1 MKVRC
6 LLVLALVFVWAIPV
20 QAGLTNILDPPGSEK
35 SHVDILNY
43 VYDSSFA
50 RSESSVGALSYNNG
64 KITATRIEDD
74 GQEGPLHLVTGTAD
88 SADDRIWTDGT
99 AVITVEAKFAGYA
112 QEFGYDPGSGY
123 VKVFDVV
130 GDGFSV
136 SGSCTMTFEPGT
148 TWQWIRSGMGG
159 TWHSNPANNRDGL
172 DHMVTY
178 QISGLDDGYT
188 TWLVF
193 WEDLKGP
200 NSRWGGSDRDF
211 NDLVVEIKG
220 SAVIP
225 APGALLL
232 SGIGLALVG
241 WLRRRRAL

>member
-1 MKVRC
+1 MKAQY
-6 LLVLALVFVWAIPV
+6 LLLIAAVLAWAVPV
-20 QAGLTNILDPPGSEK
+20 QAGLTDILDPPGFEK
-35 SHVDILNY
+35 NHVDILNY
-43 VYDSSFA
+43 VYESSFA
-50 RSESSVGALSYNNG
+50 RSESSAEGLSYSDG
-64 KITATRIEDD
+64 KITATRIDDD
-74 GQEGPLHLVTGTAD
+74 GQGGALHLVYGTAG
-88 SADDRIWTDGT
+88 SANDQIWTDGT
-99 AVITVEAKFAGYA
+99 AVITVEAKFAGYS
-112 QEFGYDPGSGY
+112 QEFGYDSGSGY

-136 SGSCTMTFEPGT
+136 SGSGTVTFAPGT

-159 TWHSNPANNRDGL
+159 TWYSDPANNRDRL

-178 QISGLDDGYT
+178 QISGLDNGCT

-200 NSRWGGSDRDF
+200 DSPWGGSDRDF
-211 NDLVVEIKG
+211 NDLVVEISG
-220 SAVIP
+220 AATIP

-232 SGIGLALVG
+232 GGIGAAVVG